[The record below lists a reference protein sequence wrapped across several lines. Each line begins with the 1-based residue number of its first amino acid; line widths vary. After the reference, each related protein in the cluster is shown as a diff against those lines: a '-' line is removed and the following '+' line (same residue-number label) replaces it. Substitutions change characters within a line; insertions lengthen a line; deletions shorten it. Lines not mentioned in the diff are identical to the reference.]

1 MTILS
6 KGQQVAADVSALLR
20 ARNPLLWIVTR
31 EEARVEGFI
40 FEAAA
45 AAGYPTHFWDVAQGV
60 TKLDGTVETGV
71 GSPDIEETLNAIR
84 ERATKGNER
93 GVWVLRDLPVWL
105 NGPIGAKTLRQV
117 RNIVRLVPP
126 LERAQPVIIITP
138 EGTVP
143 PELTGHATVIE
154 FPLPDRTEIA
164 ALLDG
169 AVNALPIKDKEG
181 NPLRAVAAP
190 NGVREA
196 AINAAIGLSA
206 EEAAASFSRSLVQT
220 RRIDP
225 ILVATEKKRVI
236 ARERVL
242 EWYDPLPGGLDAVG
256 GLENV
261 KAWLMQRKSAFS
273 KEAREYGVP
282 TPLGIMVV
290 GVSGCGKT
298 LLAQATSTA
307 YQVPLLK
314 FDLGAL
320 KGKFVGESEAN
331 IRKAFRT
338 IEAVGRCVVWLDE
351 VEKGLQGATSGASDG
366 GVSADA
372 LGAILTWMQERRG
385 QAFIIATANDVSA
398 LPPEFLRAGRFD
410 VIWFVDVPTF
420 EERKSVLKAALAK
433 YGRPNAKIDFAAV
446 AKACPEFT
454 GAEIAAIVPDA
465 MFAAFND
472 GAREITTADL
482 TDAASNVVPLTM
494 TAAEKIKTL
503 RQWAKGRARP
513 ATKPVLE
520 AVQTNVRALDL

>member
-1 MTILS
+1 M
-6 KGQQVAADVSALLR
+6 
-20 ARNPLLWIVTR
+20 
-31 EEARVEGFI
+31 
-40 FEAAA
+40 
-45 AAGYPTHFWDVAQGV
+45 
-60 TKLDGTVETGV
+60 
-71 GSPDIEETLNAIR
+71 
-84 ERATKGNER
+84 
-93 GVWVLRDLPVWL
+93 
-105 NGPIGAKTLRQV
+105 
-117 RNIVRLVPP
+117 
-126 LERAQPVIIITP
+126 
-138 EGTVP
+138 
-143 PELTGHATVIE
+143 
-154 FPLPDRTEIA
+154 
-164 ALLDG
+164 
-169 AVNALPIKDKEG
+169 KDKEG
-181 NPLRAVAAP
+181 NPLRSVAAP

-220 RRIDP
+220 RKIDP

-372 LGAILTWMQERRG
+372 LGAR
-385 QAFIIATANDVSA
+385 S
-398 LPPEFLRAGRFD
+398 
-410 VIWFVDVPTF
+410 
-420 EERKSVLKAALAK
+420 
-433 YGRPNAKIDFAAV
+433 
-446 AKACPEFT
+446 
-454 GAEIAAIVPDA
+454 
-465 MFAAFND
+465 
-472 GAREITTADL
+472 
-482 TDAASNVVPLTM
+482 
-494 TAAEKIKTL
+494 
-503 RQWAKGRARP
+503 
-513 ATKPVLE
+513 
-520 AVQTNVRALDL
+520 